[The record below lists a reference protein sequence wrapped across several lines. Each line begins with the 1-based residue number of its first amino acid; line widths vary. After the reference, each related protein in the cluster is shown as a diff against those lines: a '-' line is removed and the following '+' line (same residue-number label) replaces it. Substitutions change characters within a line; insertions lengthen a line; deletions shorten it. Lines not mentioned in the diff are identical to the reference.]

1 MTSQRGQIYIN
12 YGSNLNI
19 ENKEI
24 ERERENFATL
34 WWGDIDSDSET
45 IYSAGDMRE
54 WERVMRDQYIL
65 VVEVGLIISLA
76 SSSIIS
82 A

>member
-1 MTSQRGQIYIN
+1 MTFINIRDIMTSQRGQIYIN

-34 WWGDIDSDSET
+34 
-45 IYSAGDMRE
+45 
-54 WERVMRDQYIL
+54 
-65 VVEVGLIISLA
+65 
-76 SSSIIS
+76 
-82 A
+82 